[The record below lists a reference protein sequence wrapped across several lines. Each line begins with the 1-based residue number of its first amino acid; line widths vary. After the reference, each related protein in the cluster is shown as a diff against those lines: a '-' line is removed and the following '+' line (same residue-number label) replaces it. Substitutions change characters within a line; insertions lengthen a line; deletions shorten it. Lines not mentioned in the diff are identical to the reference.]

1 MKCEQIS
8 VLSRNDLGKR
18 LGMLS
23 PELIFLLDIQLMS
36 VLELQNTVDQIV
48 ESEIIKRYGE
58 SDEEQGD
65 IA

>member
-1 MKCEQIS
+1 
-8 VLSRNDLGKR
+8 
-18 LGMLS
+18 
-23 PELIFLLDIQLMS
+23 MS